1 MLERIGGFALGLLL
15 FAALTVL
22 EVPAAPAAQAA
33 SGVVYVQGAAFG
45 TGTQVSSLR
54 VPLTKPIGAGE
65 LLVGWFSQYDAAGKV
80 GCPTV

>member
-33 SGVVYVQGAAFG
+33 SGVAYVQGAAFRYRHAG
-45 TGTQVSSLR
+45 V
-54 VPLTKPIGAGE
+54 VPPR
-65 LLVGWFSQYDAAGKV
+65 AAHQTNR
-80 GCPTV
+80 CR